1 MRGVTD
7 LAAGADRSCDL
18 RDARWFWARHDG
30 SIGVTA
36 GASLPGRSG
45 RPDPAAGHSE
55 AQR

>member
-1 MRGVTD
+1 MRRVTD

-45 RPDPAAGHSE
+45 RPHPAAGHSE